1 MSYVLCTPITFS
13 RFFSGLVSPE
23 VWNGQLDEA
32 MPAISPVSL
41 DEGVLMLMSVEKEV
55 DSENEAEQPHLP
67 VFSGNLTEKN
77 SQEQNLAQSSIL
89 IAERRS
95 SLITARAVQL
105 SKAFDICKATNTN
118 RYIYSVSPPSV
129 SDLKESF
136 LNFGLPSKNYQTPY
150 YSKDT
155 DIPEMA
161 KEYGG
166 LTYRLKGGQGIATL
180 AEWASSDEV
189 GQNPT
194 SNLEFDSTGIGGW
207 EYASHPPSVL
217 EVRRSVATMDAQ
229 SKARTKIKLQS
240 QASNQ
245 LPQHIYC
252 LASSFSPD
260 RRAYANEYIWLQN
273 ITSWS
278 IRRYP

>member
-1 MSYVLCTPITFS
+1 M
-13 RFFSGLVSPE
+13 SPE

-32 MPAISPVSL
+32 MPAKSPVTL

-55 DSENEAEQPHLP
+55 DSENEAEQLHRP
-67 VFSGNLTEKN
+67 VFSGNLTEEN
-77 SQEQNLAQSSIL
+77 SQEQNLVQSSIL

-105 SKAFDICKATNTN
+105 SKAFDTCKATNTN
-118 RYIYSVSPPSV
+118 RYVYSVSPPSV

-136 LNFGLPSKNYQTPY
+136 ENFGLPSKIYQAPY

-155 DIPEMA
+155 DIPEMT

-180 AEWASSDEV
+180 TEWASNDEL
-189 GQNPT
+189 NRNST
-194 SNLEFDSTGIGGW
+194 SNLEFDTAGIGGW
-207 EYASHPPSVL
+207 EYASHPPSML
-217 EVRRSVATMDAQ
+217 EVRRSVAAINAQ
-229 SKARTKIKLQS
+229 STARRTKRKLQS

-245 LPQHIYC
+245 LP
-252 LASSFSPD
+252 
-260 RRAYANEYIWLQN
+260 
-273 ITSWS
+273 
-278 IRRYP
+278 

>member
-1 MSYVLCTPITFS
+1 M
-13 RFFSGLVSPE
+13 SPE

-32 MPAISPVSL
+32 MPAKSPVTL

-55 DSENEAEQPHLP
+55 DSENEAEQPHRP
-67 VFSGNLTEKN
+67 VFSGNLTEEN
-77 SQEQNLAQSSIL
+77 SQEQNLVQSSIL

-105 SKAFDICKATNTN
+105 SKAFDTCKATNTN
-118 RYIYSVSPPSV
+118 RYVYSVSPPSV

-136 LNFGLPSKNYQTPY
+136 ENFGLPSKIYQAPY

-155 DIPEMA
+155 DIPEMT

-180 AEWASSDEV
+180 TEWASNDEL
-189 GQNPT
+189 NRNST
-194 SNLEFDSTGIGGW
+194 SNLEFDTAGIGGW
-207 EYASHPPSVL
+207 EYASHPPSML
-217 EVRRSVATMDAQ
+217 EVRRSVAAINAQ
-229 SKARTKIKLQS
+229 STARRTKRKLQS

-245 LPQHIYC
+245 LP
-252 LASSFSPD
+252 
-260 RRAYANEYIWLQN
+260 
-273 ITSWS
+273 
-278 IRRYP
+278 